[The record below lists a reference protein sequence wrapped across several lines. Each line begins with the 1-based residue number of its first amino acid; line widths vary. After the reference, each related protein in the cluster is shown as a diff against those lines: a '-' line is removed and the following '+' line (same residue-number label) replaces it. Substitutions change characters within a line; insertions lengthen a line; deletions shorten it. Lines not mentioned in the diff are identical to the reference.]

1 MQSSPGEFAHRG
13 SMTPTSLA
21 KSPLHASASPM
32 HFTPPPSMPYPP
44 MELIVQR
51 VSNLESLCANLSSG
65 NSSHSG
71 CAPLS
76 AMLSH
81 GDQINKLV
89 AGLDFLNGGDARLVR
104 WLGLPGERAQ
114 RQSALQAHK
123 GAQGFSAPVSIGLL

>member
-1 MQSSPGEFAHRG
+1 
-13 SMTPTSLA
+13 MTPTSLA

-89 AGLDFLNGGDARLVR
+89 AGLDFLEEHLMRSDNVV
-104 WLGLPGERAQ
+104 E
-114 RQSALQAHK
+114 ALQEQINAVAK
-123 GAQGFSAPVSIGLL
+123 